1 MHRPAIALSNVIA
14 SDAHIDSSLRSDAHN
29 AAKAVGNLVL
39 ARNGEPAVQLV
50 PVAALT
56 SRNLGHFKGLFTVP
70 DDFDDED
77 SEIEA
82 LFNR

>member
-1 MHRPAIALSNVIA
+1 MNIYEAKYQLSKLIAMAQAGEEVI
-14 SDAHIDSSLRSDAHN
+14 I
-29 AAKAVGNLVL
+29 

-50 PVAALT
+50 PVAALP